1 MLRLGLKQI
10 RQTNISLL
18 RETLKDND
26 IKSTHLVAV
35 KLGVQHML
43 YFNLKSIPLCL
54 TMLPCNTKK
63 GL

>member
-18 RETLKDND
+18 RENLKDND
-26 IKSTHLVAV
+26 IKSTDLVAV

-43 YFNLKSIPLCL
+43 YFY
-54 TMLPCNTKK
+54 
-63 GL
+63 